1 MDESCRFIIR
11 TSLIG
16 FPAQSVRSSNTEA
29 PEDANNA
36 LDSPYLLVLFTGR
49 LKAGYLTKSI
59 ATFRTV
65 KVNQLVTILLI
76 ESSIHVLDNIGIPV
90 NISLTHIESHKSPTT
105 VLFDV
110 DTRRISISHCEI
122 PKSITLNVLA
132 VSQG

>member
-1 MDESCRFIIR
+1 M
-11 TSLIG
+11 
-16 FPAQSVRSSNTEA
+16 VSSSKCYTYA

-36 LDSPYLLVLFTGR
+36 VDSSYLLVLFTGR
-49 LKAGYLTKSI
+49 LKAGYLTKSN

-76 ESSIHVLDNIGIPV
+76 ESSIHILDNIEIPV
-90 NISLTHIESHKSPTT
+90 NTSLIHIESRKSPTT

-110 DTRRISISHCEI
+110 DARRISIRHYEI
-122 PKSITLNVLA
+122 LKSITVNVLA